1 MQETK
6 YIQGQ
11 KVIKKSSGDEMIVDR
26 YEGSKLVCMYLDPLS
41 GEVTGCA
48 FELDQIEPFH
58 STEWI

>member
-1 MQETK
+1 
-6 YIQGQ
+6 
-11 KVIKKSSGDEMIVDR
+11 MIVDR